1 LVLERDILEPMRQQ
15 EARLLLVE
23 DDQSLVVLLK
33 EQLGQLG
40 YLVQAVTTGGEAL
53 FLAEEEPFDLIVLD
67 LNLPDMDG
75 IEVAEWLQ
83 GRTEASIL
91 ILTARG
97 DVESRVEGLYAGAS
111 DYLTKPFSIHEL
123 VARVHARLRERERNS
138 GELRYHDLV
147 LDPSSNSCIGNGR
160 SFVLPEL
167 EFKLLRLLIGN
178 RGRLF
183 SKEELQRQLYGS
195 DQPGSNT
202 IEVFV
207 HNLRKKLSSA
217 GFDEVIKTVRS
228 KGYMVR

>member
-1 LVLERDILEPMRQQ
+1 MRQHA
-15 EARLLLVE
+15 ARLLLVE
-23 DDQSLVVLLK
+23 DDQSLVTLLD
-33 EQLGQLG
+33 EQLGQMG
-40 YLVQAVTTGGEAL
+40 YAVQSVGTGGEAL

-83 GRTEASIL
+83 GRNEASIL

-97 DVESRVEGLYAGAS
+97 DVDSRVEGLYAGAS

-123 VARVHARLRERERNS
+123 VARIHARLRERERTAA
-138 GELRYHDLV
+138 ELRYDGLL
-147 LDPSSNSCIGNGR
+147 LDTASNSCVVDGQV
-160 SFVLPEL
+160 FVLPEL

-207 HNLRKKLSSA
+207 HNLRKKLSA
-217 GFDEVIKTVRS
+217 VGMDDVIKTVRS
-228 KGYMVR
+228 KGYLVR

>member
-1 LVLERDILEPMRQQ
+1 MARAILEPVKHQS
-15 EARLLLVE
+15 AKLLVVE
-23 DDQSLVVLLK
+23 DDLSLVTLLE
-33 EQLGQLG
+33 EQLSQVG
-40 YLVQAVTTGGEAL
+40 YEVRSVTTGGEAL
-53 FLAEEEPFDLIVLD
+53 FQAEEEPYDLIVLD

-97 DVESRVEGLYAGAS
+97 DVDSRVEGLYAGAG

-123 VARVHARLRERERNS
+123 VARIHARLRERERTAS
-138 GELRYHDLV
+138 ELRYDGLV
-147 LDPSSNSCIGNGR
+147 LDPGSNTCIVDGKA
-160 SFVLPEL
+160 FVLPEL
-167 EFKLLRLLIGN
+167 EFELLRLLISN

-183 SKEELQRQLYGS
+183 SKEELQRQLYGA

-207 HNLRKKLSSA
+207 HNLRKKLASA
-217 GFDEVIKTVRS
+217 GMDEVIKTVRS
-228 KGYMVR
+228 KGYLVR

>member
-1 LVLERDILEPMRQQ
+1 MRQQ
-15 EARLLLVE
+15 AARLLVVE
-23 DDQSLVVLLK
+23 DDQSLVTLLE
-33 EQLGQLG
+33 EQLGQVG
-40 YLVQAVTTGGEAL
+40 YHVRSVATGGEAL
-53 FLAEEEPFDLIVLD
+53 FVADEEPFDLIVLD

-83 GRTEASIL
+83 GRSEASIL

-97 DVESRVEGLYAGAS
+97 DVDSRVEGLYAGAS

-123 VARVHARLRERERNS
+123 VARVHARLRERERS
-138 GELRYHDLV
+138 GGELRYEKLV
-147 LDPSSNSCIGNGR
+147 LDPTSNSCIVDGR
-160 SFVLPEL
+160 AFVLPEL
-167 EFKLLRLLIGN
+167 EFKLLKLLIGN

-207 HNLRKKLSSA
+207 HNLRKKLTSA
-217 GFDEVIKTVRS
+217 GMGEVIKTVRS
-228 KGYMVR
+228 KGYLVR

>member
-1 LVLERDILEPMRQQ
+1 VDNAILESVKQQ
-15 EARLLLVE
+15 VARLLVVE
-23 DDQSLVVLLK
+23 DDQSLVALLE

-40 YLVQAVTTGGEAL
+40 YDVKSVATGGEAL
-53 FLAEEEPFDLIVLD
+53 FVAEEEPFDLIVLD

-83 GRTEASIL
+83 GRSEASIL

-111 DYLTKPFSIHEL
+111 DYVTKPFSIHEL
-123 VARVHARLRERERNS
+123 VARVHARLRERERNAS
-138 GELRYHDLV
+138 ELSYENLW
-147 LDPSSNSCIGNGR
+147 LDPSANTCTVDGQ

-183 SKEELQRQLYGS
+183 SKDELQRQLYGS

-217 GFDEVIKTVRS
+217 GMSDVIKTVRS
-228 KGYMVR
+228 KGYLVR